1 MVALPS
7 LRQLRYLLALAQQL
21 NFTRAAEASF
31 VSQSTLSTG
40 LRELES
46 TLGVQLVER
55 DRQSVALTPIGEQVV
70 ARARQV
76 LAAAEDLSEF
86 AADASRPM
94 QGRLRMGII
103 PTIAP
108 FVLPSV
114 MPALRESFPNLQLA
128 LREDLTAQ
136 LLERLRQRQLDIA
149 LIALPY
155 ETADLRVL
163 PLYRDR
169 FRLVGRTGDA
179 VMRGGA
185 VRLGA
190 AAWTERLL
198 LLEEGHCLRE
208 HTLAACRAAEVASV
222 DGIEATSLLTLVQ
235 MVASGMGVA
244 LLPEMAIRSGLLN
257 QLPLTSR
264 PLAAPVPERTV
275 ALVTRATSAHMR
287 EFEAIAAVVKRQ
299 GSGRGTGTSTSTGT
313 GTGTGT
319 GATGEKARRVTG
331 D

>member
-1 MVALPS
+1 MAALPS
-7 LRQLRYLLALAQQL
+7 LRQLRYLLALAQQM

-40 LRELES
+40 LRELEA

-108 FVLPSV
+108 FVLPAV
-114 MPALRESFPNLQLA
+114 MPALRESFPKLQLA
-128 LREDLTAQ
+128 LREDLTAH

-155 ETADLRVL
+155 DTAELRVL
-163 PLYRDR
+163 PLFKDR
-169 FRLVGRTGDA
+169 FRLVGRTGDS
-179 VMRGGA
+179 VMQGRA
-185 VRLGA
+185 VRLGT
-190 AAWTERLL
+190 AWTERLL
-198 LLEEGHCLRE
+198 LLEEGHCLRD
-208 HTLAACRAAEVASV
+208 HTLAACRTAEVASV

-257 QLPLTSR
+257 QLPLASR

-299 GSGRGTGTSTSTGT
+299 SSGRGL
-313 GTGTGT
+313 
-319 GATGEKARRVTG
+319 GAAGEKARRVPG
-331 D
+331 G

>member
-1 MVALPS
+1 MAALPS

-21 NFTRAAEASF
+21 NFTRAAEVSF

-86 AADASRPM
+86 AADVSRPM
-94 QGRLRMGII
+94 RGRLRMGVI

-108 FVLPSV
+108 FVLPAV
-114 MPALRESFPNLQLA
+114 MPALRENFPNLQLA

-155 ETADLRVL
+155 DTAELRVL
-163 PLYRDR
+163 PLYKDR
-169 FRLVGRTGDA
+169 FRLVGRTGDS
-179 VMRGGA
+179 VMQGRA
-185 VRLGA
+185 VRLGT
-190 AAWTERLL
+190 AWTERLL
-198 LLEEGHCLRE
+198 LLEEGHCLRD

-222 DGIEATSLLTLVQ
+222 DGFEATSLLTLVQ

-257 QLPLTSR
+257 QLPLMSR

-275 ALVTRATSAHMR
+275 ALVTRPTSAHMR
-287 EFEAIAAVVKRQ
+287 EFEAIAAVVKRL
-299 GSGRGTGTSTSTGT
+299 GAGRGSS
-313 GTGTGT
+313 
-319 GATGEKARRVTG
+319 
-331 D
+331 

>member
-1 MVALPS
+1 MAALPS

-21 NFTRAAEASF
+21 SFTRAAEASF

-76 LAAAEDLSEF
+76 ITAAEDLSEF

-94 QGRLRMGII
+94 QGRLRMGVI

-155 ETADLRVL
+155 ETADLKVL

-185 VRLGA
+185 IRLGT
-190 AAWTERLL
+190 AWTERLL
-198 LLEEGHCLRE
+198 LLEEGHCLRD

-244 LLPEMAIRSGLLN
+244 LIPEMAIRSGLLN

-287 EFEAIAAVVKRQ
+287 EFEAVAAVVKRE
-299 GSGRGTGTSTSTGT
+299 GSGRGTGAAGQ
-313 GTGTGT
+313 
-319 GATGEKARRVTG
+319 KARRVTG